1 MGSER
6 RKKAGLRHSPPNGRQ
21 SPSLLCQHWHG
32 LGEENFALRISAL
45 CATLAQRKARAGAG
59 TQAKAKAGTIMLG
72 RWHYPTIGAVL
83 LAALLTAPAA
93 KAQNAGFN
101 AAAAAYLG
109 KAYDTAFAQFQTLAD
124 TGLREAQYMLGLMHH
139 QGQATPRNLAK
150 AAEWFFRAARQG
162 EARAQYELGVLY
174 AKGNVVQRDDAQAMK
189 WFLQAAKQGHPQAEY
204 NLAVMYLLGAG
215 VVESSKNAAAWFRRA
230 ANQGFADAQ
239 YQLGLLYLQGQGA
252 GQDLVEA
259 FKWWTLAADGG
270 SRLAARALNTLAQ
283 ELSTYEL
290 EDAARR
296 VTEWRAQY
304 APDGLAADSDASAA
318 SAAAASGDSI
328 R

>member
-1 MGSER
+1 MLER
-6 RKKAGLRHSPPNGRQ
+6 WRS
-21 SPSLLCQHWHG
+21 SLGAAVLSIAVLVG
-32 LGEENFALRISAL
+32 
-45 CATLAQRKARAGAG
+45 AGA
-59 TQAKAKAGTIMLG
+59 Q
-72 RWHYPTIGAVL
+72 PGA
-83 LAALLTAPAA
+83 AQEFAPGADF
-93 KAQNAGFN
+93 QL
-101 AAAAAYLG
+101 AAAAYLA
-109 KAYDTAFAQFQTLAD
+109 KSYDQAFAQFQSLAD
-124 TGLREAQYMLGLMHH
+124 TGMREAQYMLGLMHH

-162 EARAQYELGVLY
+162 EASAQYELGVLY
-174 AKGNVVQRDDAQAMK
+174 AKGQAVQRDDAQAIK
-189 WFLQAAKQGHPQAEY
+189 WFLQAAKQGHQQAEY

-283 ELSTYEL
+283 ELSSYEL
-290 EDAARR
+290 EDAAQR
-296 VTEWRAQY
+296 VTAWREKH
-304 APDGLAADSDASAA
+304 APETLATEAGDTDGD
-318 SAAAASGDSI
+318 SAAAAALNPPPSGGP
-328 R
+328 